1 MLYAACS
8 PKQEAKE
15 SGGHGY
21 FTLTAVPLLAKS
33 VGKLTHAQF
42 IALVRKAFPGH
53 VADQIPQLD
62 CAKDRLGSPLLGA
75 PHTRATEAVEIET
88 TAPKMA
94 SALDLQML
102 NETINVSIKLLDRL
116 S

>member
-1 MLYAACS
+1 VLYAACS

-33 VGKLTHAQF
+33 VGKRSHAQF
-42 IALVRKAFPGH
+42 IAAVQKAFPGH
-53 VADQIPQLD
+53 VEDQVPQLD

-75 PHTRATEAVEIET
+75 PRTRTVEESEIET
-88 TAPKMA
+88 PASKPA